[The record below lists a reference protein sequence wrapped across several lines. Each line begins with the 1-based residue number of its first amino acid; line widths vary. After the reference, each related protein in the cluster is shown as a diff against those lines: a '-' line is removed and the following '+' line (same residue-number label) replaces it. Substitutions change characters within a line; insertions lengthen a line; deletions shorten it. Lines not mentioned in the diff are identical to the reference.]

1 MRRAVAFGSGSSV
14 PDPRKNRS
22 SWCSVF
28 RSLQADSNV
37 RSFGMKLCTVLFWG
51 LLQISALSRRGD
63 LQEIVLFG
71 SVLVYV
77 AF

>member
-1 MRRAVAFGSGSSV
+1 VRRAVAFGSGSFLSRGRTDLPGVLCFV
-14 PDPRKNRS
+14 PFKLTQM
-22 SWCSVF
+22 F
-28 RSLQADSNV
+28 
-37 RSFGMKLCTVLFWG
+37 RSFGMKLCVVLFWG
-51 LLQISALSRRGD
+51 LLQISALSCRGD